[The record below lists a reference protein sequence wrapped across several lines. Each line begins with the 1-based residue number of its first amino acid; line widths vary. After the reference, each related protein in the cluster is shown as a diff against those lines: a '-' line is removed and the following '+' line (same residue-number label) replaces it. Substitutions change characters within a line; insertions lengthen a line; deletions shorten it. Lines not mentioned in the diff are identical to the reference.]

1 MKNCPQRIRS
11 RCCWYVLAWALPG
24 LTPDPAAHAAPTVEL
39 TVGGEPRQGRPVAHD
54 RRVCWLAHRDG
65 RIERI
70 ALSDVGTFRKVSETF
85 QPAGPLELRD
95 EFRRRWGGRFEIVTR
110 GQYVVCAP
118 PGRARD
124 YAELLDRVQ
133 RSFRA
138 YSSRR
143 GFQLDRLEFPLAVLI
158 FPDAREFFEYVRSEE
173 MPASPMLRGYY
184 HVLSNQIVLYDSDR
198 ELARSTLI
206 HEAIHQL
213 AFNVGLHSRT
223 GKNPRWIVEGLA
235 TMLEVDGTSST
246 RNPSLGVGVN
256 RERLDRFREFRA
268 HRREHTLA
276 DFLADDESRF
286 RADTLDGYAEAWALT
301 YFLAETRPSDYF
313 RYLRRVAAR
322 DPLADRYP
330 PEERLKDFQ
339 AAFDTDLNRLEVQF
353 QRFIDGLALT
363 EQGTR

>member
-1 MKNCPQRIRS
+1 MNCSTRS
-11 RCCWYVLAWALPG
+11 ILARCCWCLLAWGGPG
-24 LTPDPAAHAAPTVEL
+24 LTTGPAVRAAPTVEL
-39 TVGGEPRQGRPVAHD
+39 TVQGEPRQGRAVAHD

-65 RIERI
+65 RLERVSL
-70 ALSDVGTFRKVSETF
+70 AEVSSFRKVSETF

-95 EFRRRWGGRFEIVTR
+95 ELRRRWGGRFEIVTR
-110 GQYVVCAP
+110 GEYVVCAP

-138 YSSRR
+138 YFSRR
-143 GFQLDRLEFPLAVLI
+143 GVPLDRFEFPLVVLI

-184 HVLSNQIVLYDSDR
+184 HILSNRIVLYDSDR

-213 AFNVGLHSRT
+213 AFNSGLHSRT
-223 GKNPRWIVEGLA
+223 GQNPRWIVEGLA
-235 TMLEVDGTSST
+235 TMLEVEGSSSG

-256 RERLDRFREFRA
+256 RERLERFLEFREQ
-268 HRREHTLA
+268 RREHTLA

-330 PEERLKDFQ
+330 PEERLQDFQ
-339 AAFDTDLNRLEVQF
+339 AAFDTDLSRLEVRF
-353 QRFIDGLALT
+353 QRFLDSLAPA
-363 EQGTR
+363 ERGTR